1 MARRLCEICGLSE
14 RIPGKDASIAIKPN
28 LLGPIPA
35 EEGATTHPEV
45 VEGIILYLQEHGFH
59 NIQIMEGSWV
69 GDKTSD
75 SILVCGYDSLCEKYH
90 VPFIDL
96 QKDTHSL
103 VDCTGLAL
111 EICDAP
117 RKTDFLINVPVLKGH
132 CQTRMTCAL
141 KNMKGCLPN
150 SEKRHFH
157 RMGLH
162 DPIGHLSVGLHQDFI
177 LVDSICGD
185 MTFEDGGNPV
195 QQDRLFAGFDPVLI
209 DTFGCRL
216 MGIDPRTV
224 PYIGIAAAA
233 GVGSMDLAHAT
244 ITTWKYSE
252 PDPVTVTAWRYGEPD
267 SVESSIHGQMEAA
280 DGSIHGQPEP
290 VDGSDSSITAIHS
303 GESGISDRKK
313 AGMAGILAVKERV
326 HDVDS
331 CSACYGTLVPV
342 LKRLEEEGLL
352 VRIPGQI
359 AIGQGYKGKSG
370 APGAIGIGSC
380 TARFECSLPGC
391 PPKGEDM
398 YRFLKSLTGVR
409 HH

>member
-1 MARRLCEICGLSE
+1 MDHKIMINVIYGTEYREMARRLCEICGLSE

-45 VEGIILYLQEHGFH
+45 VEGIIIYLREHGFH

-75 SILVCGYDSLCEKYH
+75 SILVCGYDQLCEKYH

-103 VDCTGLAL
+103 VDCAGLDL

-117 RKTDFLINVPVLKGH
+117 RKADFLINVPVLKGH

-185 MTFEDGGNPV
+185 LTFEDGGNPV

-209 DTFGCRL
+209 DTFGCSL

-244 ITTWKYSE
+244 
-252 PDPVTVTAWRYGEPD
+252 VTK
-267 SVESSIHGQMEAA
+267 INL
-280 DGSIHGQPEP
+280 
-290 VDGSDSSITAIHS
+290 

-313 AGMAGILAVKERV
+313 AGMLSILAVKERV

-352 VRIPGQI
+352 DKIPGQI
-359 AIGQGYKGKSG
+359 AIGQGYKGKTG

-380 TARFECSLPGC
+380 TAKFAHTLPGC

-398 YRFLKSLTGVR
+398 YRFLKSLVR
-409 HH
+409 E